1 MVIVRTVTVE
11 HPVDRVFAYL
21 SDFTNTNEW
30 DPGTVHTERVAGEGG
45 VGTRYHNTS
54 KFLGRETE
62 LDYLVTEHVPDEKL
76 ALRGENATVV
86 AHDTMTFVRTV
97 LGNGSGLAADNGG
110 RTGTTV
116 TYRAEFEFKGVA
128 KLVAPLFAPA
138 FKKLGDE
145 AEQGLRDALGQLA

>member
-1 MVIVRTVTVE
+1 MDIVRTVTVQR
-11 HPVDRVFAYL
+11 PVDRVFAYL

-30 DPGTVHTERVAGEGG
+30 DPGTVRTERVAGDGG
-45 VGTRYHNTS
+45 VGTRYRNTS

-62 LDYLVTEHVPDEKL
+62 LDYLVIESVPGEKL

-86 AHDTMTFVRTV
+86 AHDTMTFERAD
-97 LGNGSGLAADNGG
+97 SGG
-110 RTGTTV
+110 TEGTTV
-116 TYRAEFEFKGVA
+116 TYRADFEFKGVA

-145 AEQGLRDALGQLA
+145 AEAGLREALAKL